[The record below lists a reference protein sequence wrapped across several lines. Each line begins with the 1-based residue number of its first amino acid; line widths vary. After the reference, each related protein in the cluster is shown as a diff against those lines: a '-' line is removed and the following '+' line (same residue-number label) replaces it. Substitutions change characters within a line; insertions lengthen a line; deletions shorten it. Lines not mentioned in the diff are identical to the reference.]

1 MCKENK
7 RDIEEIKP
15 DYIEGL
21 TFHYVD
27 RMSEVLDIAITNQ
40 KVKNAK
46 VLEVKS
52 NYKTNTVGTLNNS
65 FIGSSFCFL
74 TDIILSSQLR
84 YK

>member
-1 MCKENK
+1 LCKENK

-46 VLEVKS
+46 VLESIK
-52 NYKTNTVGTLNNS
+52 
-65 FIGSSFCFL
+65 
-74 TDIILSSQLR
+74 
-84 YK
+84 